1 MNILLYN
8 DLNTQSVKK
17 VFDKVVKQL
26 QNNDFAGAEVKKMQN
41 TINNLS
47 SRIEEILNSNDCTN
61 PK

>member
-41 TINNLS
+41 TGYCLNLQNTTIKPIFYC
-47 SRIEEILNSNDCTN
+47 SRLF
-61 PK
+61 